1 MLPNAKGMRGGWTGR
16 AWGQLIGPSAAVRHM
31 RVLPFPAGS
40 LPPLQESYQASGLQ
54 AFEEMQPQYNLLAG
68 GWAGGPSLS
77 GLGAA
82 RRLLRCSAP
91 RKRGAWPPAALCCH
105 ILSEWPGCS
114 DISPP
119 AWCPWAQHPA
129 AP

>member
-1 MLPNAKGMRGGWTGR
+1 MLPTRRRRSAAGGKCWWQVLGLGYSTWLLGMLPNAKGMRTPRGGWTGR

-31 RVLPFPAGS
+31 RVRPFPAGS

-77 GLGAA
+77 RDGSG
-82 RRLLRCSAP
+82 
-91 RKRGAWPPAALCCH
+91 PPAAAVLC
-105 ILSEWPGCS
+105 SS
-114 DISPP
+114 K
-119 AWCPWAQHPA
+119 
-129 AP
+129 